1 MENCNMAKD
10 IVQEAVEQAE
20 AMKEAAYENAK
31 NVLVDAMSTNL
42 KAAVSEAIG
51 DKIDETGNPKGA
63 NLDVQYDPSGQ
74 EKLHG
79 DDLTDEGDGPAIIE
93 AGLEEKHMY
102 GGNKGDMS
110 KSRRDYAEGDDED
123 EDSNEGHGKDHDD
136 DMEEG
141 EYGGNKGDESRSH
154 RDYEATTEDED
165 DTDDNISVNIDV
177 DDDEDDD
184 DDDDED
190 IDEVLEIIE
199 DEDDD
204 DDDEDVDVD
213 VDVDVDDDED
223 DDDDTN
229 EMYGKKYESAVRQVK
244 SLKKENRRYEKALT
258 FLKKRIDEVNLFNAR
273 LAAASDLMRKV
284 SLTKEEKERVVEHF
298 DRARTVGEVKRT
310 HKALHEGYS
319 ANSRKVKK
327 QRVARPNV
335 QSVISEEQK
344 QASAGQYDRLAELAG
359 L

>member
-31 NVLVDAMSTNL
+31 SVLVDAMSTNL

-51 DKIDETGNPKGA
+51 EKIEETGNPKGA
-63 NLDVQYDPSGQ
+63 DLNVQYDPAGI
-74 EKLHG
+74 EKLDG
-79 DDLTDEGDGPAIIE
+79 DDLTDEGDGPAIVE
-93 AGLEEKHMY
+93 AGL
-102 GGNKGDMS
+102 
-110 KSRRDYAEGDDED
+110 DED
-123 EDSNEGHGKDHDD
+123 D
-136 DMEEG
+136 

-154 RDYEATTEDED
+154 RDYEGDDEDENEGDEYGGDKGDESRSHRDYEAALEDED
-165 DTDDNISVNIDV
+165 DEEADIDV
-177 DDDEDDD
+177 DIDVEDDE
-184 DDDDED
+184 DED

-199 DEDDD
+199 DEDEDA
-204 DDDEDVDVD
+204 DVDVD
-213 VDVDVDDDED
+213 IDVDDDED
-223 DDDDTN
+223 EDVD
-229 EMYGKKYESAVRQVK
+229 ESEKYEATVKENRQ
-244 SLKKENRRYEKALT
+244 LRKENRRYEKALT

-284 SLTKEEKERVVEHF
+284 SLTKGEKERVVEHF
-298 DRARTVGEVKRT
+298 DKARTVGEVKRT
-310 HKALHEGYS
+310 HRALTEGYTA
-319 ANSRKVKK
+319 ANRSVKK

-344 QASAGQYDRLAELAG
+344 QSQDGQYDRMAELAG

>member
-1 MENCNMAKD
+1 MAKD

-31 NVLVDAMSTNL
+31 SVLVDAMSTNL

-51 DKIDETGNPKGA
+51 EKIEETGNPKGA
-63 NLDVQYDPSGQ
+63 DLNVQYDPSGL
-74 EKLHG
+74 EKLDG

-93 AGLEEKHMY
+93 AGLEEEQPY
-102 GGNKGDMS
+102 GGNKGDE
-110 KSRRDYAEGDDED
+110 SRSDRDYEAALEGDDED
-123 EDSNEGHGKDHDD
+123 EDMDEND
-136 DMEEG
+136 
-141 EYGGNKGDESRSH
+141 EYGGNKGDESRSR
-154 RDYEATTEDED
+154 RDYEAALEDED
-165 DTDDNISVNIDV
+165 EEDADIDVDIDV
-177 DDDEDDD
+177 DDEE
-184 DDDDED
+184 DED

-199 DEDDD
+199 DED
-204 DDDEDVDVD
+204 EDVD

-223 DDDDTN
+223 M
-229 EMYGKKYESAVRQVK
+229 EERGMMAKKMEAAVKENRT
-244 SLKKENRRYEKALT
+244 LRRENRRYEKALT

-284 SLTKEEKERVVEHF
+284 SLTKGEKERVVEHF
-298 DRARTVGEVKRT
+298 DKARTVGEVKRT
-310 HKALHEGYS
+310 HRALAEGYTA
-319 ANSRKVKK
+319 ANRSVKK

-344 QASAGQYDRLAELAG
+344 QAQGGRYDRLAELAG

>member
-1 MENCNMAKD
+1 MAKD

-31 NVLVDAMSTNL
+31 SVLVNAMSTNL

-51 DKIDETGNPKGA
+51 EKIDETGTPKGA
-63 NLDVQYDPSGQ
+63 SVNVNYDPSGQ
-74 EKLHG
+74 EKLDG

-93 AGLEEKHMY
+93 AGLEE
-102 GGNKGDMS
+102 
-110 KSRRDYAEGDDED
+110 DD
-123 EDSNEGHGKDHDD
+123 
-136 DMEEG
+136 
-141 EYGGNKGDESRSH
+141 EYGGDKGDESRSH
-154 RDYEATTEDED
+154 RDFEEDED
-165 DTDDNISVNIDV
+165 MDEDDEYGGDKGDESRSDRDYEAALEDEDEEDASVDVDIDV

-184 DDDDED
+184 DDD

-199 DEDDD
+199 DEDEEDDIDVDIDVDD
-204 DDDEDVDVD
+204 DDDEDVD
-213 VDVDVDDDED
+213 EGRKMR
-223 DDDDTN
+223 
-229 EMYGKKYESAVRQVK
+229 ERKMEAAVKENRQ
-244 SLKKENRRYEKALT
+244 LRRENRRYEKALT

-284 SLTKEEKERVVEHF
+284 SLTKAEKERVVEHF
-298 DRARTVGEVKRT
+298 DKARTVGEVKRT
-310 HKALHEGYS
+310 HRALTEGYTA
-319 ANSRKVKK
+319 ANRSVKK

-344 QASAGQYDRLAELAG
+344 QSQSGQYDRLAELAG

>member
-31 NVLVDAMSTNL
+31 SVLVDAMSTNL

-51 DKIDETGNPKGA
+51 EKIEETGNPKGA
-63 NLDVQYDPSGQ
+63 DLNVQYDPSGQ
-74 EKLHG
+74 AKLDG

-93 AGLEEKHMY
+93 AGLDEEQPY
-102 GGNKGDMS
+102 GGNKGDE
-110 KSRRDYAEGDDED
+110 SRSDRDYEAALEGDDED
-123 EDSNEGHGKDHDD
+123 EDMDEND
-136 DMEEG
+136 
-141 EYGGNKGDESRSH
+141 EYGGNKGDESRSR
-154 RDYEATTEDED
+154 RDYEAALEDED
-165 DTDDNISVNIDV
+165 EEDSDIDVDIDV
-177 DDDEDDD
+177 DDDEDD
-184 DDDDED
+184 D

-199 DEDDD
+199 DEDEEDA
-204 DDDEDVDVD
+204 DVDVD
-213 VDVDVDDDED
+213 IDVDDDED
-223 DDDDTN
+223 DDEDL
-229 EMYGKKYESAVRQVK
+229 EERGMMMKKVEAAVKENRT
-244 SLKKENRRYEKALT
+244 LRRENRRYEKALT

-284 SLTKEEKERVVEHF
+284 SLTKGEKERVVEHF
-298 DRARTVGEVKRT
+298 DKARTVGEVKRT
-310 HKALHEGYS
+310 HRALAEGYTA
-319 ANSRKVKK
+319 ANRSVKK

-344 QASAGQYDRLAELAG
+344 QSQGGQYDRLAELAG

>member
-31 NVLVDAMSTNL
+31 SVLVDAMSTNL
-42 KAAVSEAIG
+42 KAAVTEAIG
-51 DKIDETGNPKGA
+51 EKIEETGNPKGA
-63 NLDVQYDPSGQ
+63 DLDVQYDPSGQ

-93 AGLEEKHMY
+93 AGLEEELEEEEV
-102 GGNKGDMS
+102 
-110 KSRRDYAEGDDED
+110 AEMRGM
-123 EDSNEGHGKDHDD
+123 KKAA
-136 DMEEG
+136 MEM
-141 EYGGNKGDESRSH
+141 D
-154 RDYEATTEDED
+154 
-165 DTDDNISVNIDV
+165 
-177 DDDEDDD
+177 DDD

-190 IDEVLEIIE
+190 DEEDDVDIDIDIDADDDEDDDDMDEVLEIIE
-199 DEDDD
+199 DEDEDADEGMRSKLEAD
-204 DDDEDVDVD
+204 DDDEDT
-213 VDVDVDDDED
+213 DEGMRGD
-223 DDDDTN
+223 KD
-229 EMYGKKYESAVRQVK
+229 EMMMKKKMEASIKENRE
-244 SLKKENRRYEKALT
+244 LRRENRRYEKALT

-284 SLTKEEKERVVEHF
+284 SLTKGEKERVVEHF
-298 DRARTVGEVKRT
+298 DKARTVGEVKRT
-310 HKALHEGYS
+310 HRALAEGYS
-319 ANSRKVKK
+319 AANRGVKK

-344 QASAGQYDRLAELAG
+344 QQNDGQYDRLAQLAG